1 MILKKV
7 QVEGA
12 ITENTYFYV
21 SQKSGRGV
29 IIDPGAEASKLLKI
43 IHENAWSIE
52 KILIT
57 HGHFDHIGAVE
68 EIHKVLK
75 IPYCIH
81 KNGEQ
86 YLKDP
91 RYNFSGYYKPKI
103 ILNGA
108 EYFEDGAV
116 LIDLQEEDE
125 KKAESSTNSSQDR
138 TTIDGV
144 KSNAEY
150 DTSNNTRHGAT
161 LTAIH
166 TPGHSSD
173 SCIFYDASNGIAFV
187 GDTIFKGTIGATHFP
202 GGNPENMLHSIFD
215 CIFKL
220 PENTKLYS
228 GHSEVTTVK
237 DERINIGPWIIH

>member
-1 MILKKV
+1 MNRMILKKI

-21 SQKSGRGV
+21 SEKSKSGV
-29 IIDPGAEASKLLKI
+29 IIDPGAEASKLLDIVYK
-43 IHENAWSIE
+43 NGWNIE

-68 EIHKVLK
+68 EIHRALK

-81 KNGEQ
+81 KNGEK
-86 YLKDP
+86 YLKNP
-91 RYNFSGYYKPKI
+91 RYNFSGYYRPRI
-103 ILNGA
+103 ILNEA

-116 LIDLQEEDE
+116 VMDLKEEKE
-125 KKAESSTNSSQDR
+125 GKESSRNSCYENSAE
-138 TTIDGV
+138 IDST
-144 KSNAEY
+144 KNEAASRY
-150 DTSNNTRHGAT
+150 DGTKLIAM
-161 LTAIH
+161 H

-173 SCIFYDASNGIAFV
+173 SSIFYDEYNGIAFV

-202 GGNPENMLHSIFD
+202 GGSHEDMLHSIFD
-215 CIFKL
+215 RIFKL
-220 PENTKLYS
+220 PENTRLYS